1 MDFINWLL
9 KRGFELK
16 IIKKILVF
24 FIFTCVTGLIITSV
38 SAQEVSIPAWIKN
51 NAGWWADG
59 QIPDS
64 TFVDGIE
71 FLIEKEIIVIPD
83 MPKASS
89 EKVESIPA
97 WIKNNAGWWADGQ
110 IDDKTFVKGIE
121 YLVKVG
127 IIIIEQ
133 IDETEQ
139 VLFYS
144 IMEESGIKITYAEKM
159 KEYSGDEFVIIDYKL
174 ENNTG
179 DKIQFILTKLS
190 EHLLMTDE
198 EGQKYLL
205 IHGLLKNESDN
216 IITVSLHVSE
226 NKNGRQIIYIEYN
239 NDNEIFR
246 KLTEPKHF
254 WSDNGAIGITK
265 FKFLLKD
272 DLSETYEK
280 IGVHDA
286 KNKPLVIIPTFTASA
301 YSEPGFYTFYRGE
314 CDTELHGMLFRDSDC
329 LTVEI
334 LSKDNLQY
342 TSSSNA
348 VQILEL
354 LGYESITDMEL
365 HTNPSILNEYDKII
379 VLHNEYVSKIMFDA
393 ITSHNNVIF
402 LYPNALY
409 AEVQVDIIN
418 NTITLIRGHNY
429 PDLTISNG
437 FDWEND
443 NTHPFEYDTECKNW
457 EFYSTDGMPNGHML
471 NCFPENKIWQDQL
484 LLKTLKDL

>member
-1 MDFINWLL
+1 M
-9 KRGFELK
+9 
-16 IIKKILVF
+16 
-24 FIFTCVTGLIITSV
+24 GLMFTSV
-38 SAQEVSIPAWIKN
+38 SAQEVSIPAWVKN

-64 TFVDGIE
+64 TFINGIE

-127 IIIIEQ
+127 IIIIERM
-133 IDETEQ
+133 DETEQ

-144 IMEESGIKITYAEKM
+144 TIEENGIKITYTEKM
-159 KEYSGDEFVIIDYKL
+159 KELNGSEFVIIDYRL

-190 EHLLMTDE
+190 EYLVMTDE

-205 IHGLLKNESDN
+205 IHALLKNESGN

-254 WSDNGAIGITK
+254 WNDEGTIGITK

-272 DLSETYEK
+272 DLTETYEK
-280 IGVHDA
+280 IGVYDTT
-286 KNKPLVIIPTFTASA
+286 NKPLVIIPTFTASA

-314 CDTELHGMLFRDSDC
+314 CDTELHNTLFRDASC

-334 LSKDNLQY
+334 LSKDNLEY
-342 TSSSNA
+342 SSSNNA

-429 PDLTISNG
+429 PDLTIRNG

-443 NTHPFEYDTECKNW
+443 NTHPFEYDTECKNL
-457 EFYSTDGMPNGHML
+457 EFYSSDGMPNGYML
-471 NCFPENKIWQDQL
+471 NCFPESKIWQDQL

>member
-1 MDFINWLL
+1 M
-9 KRGFELK
+9 
-16 IIKKILVF
+16 KKTPVF
-24 FIFTCVTGLIITSV
+24 FVFTCVMGLMFTSV
-38 SAQEVSIPAWIKN
+38 SAQEVSIP
-51 NAGWWADG
+51 
-59 QIPDS
+59 
-64 TFVDGIE
+64 V
-71 FLIEKEIIVIPD
+71 
-83 MPKASS
+83 
-89 EKVESIPA
+89 

-121 YLVKVG
+121 YLVNVG
-127 IIIIEQ
+127 IIVINQIDDADQILHSVTEKSGVKTSYTEKIREVSGNQFIIIVNEIERQNGEKITLSITKSAEHVILVDEKTGERYLIIEGLVRNASN
-133 IDETEQ
+133 E
-139 VLFYS
+139 L
-144 IMEESGIKITYAEKM
+144 AKM
-159 KEYSGDEFVIIDYKL
+159 HLHVL
-174 ENNTG
+174 EN
-179 DKIQFILTKLS
+179 
-190 EHLLMTDE
+190 E
-198 EGQKYLL
+198 
-205 IHGLLKNESDN
+205 
-216 IITVSLHVSE
+216 
-226 NKNGRQIIYIEYN
+226 NGRQVIYIEIDD
-239 NDNEIFR
+239 DNIFR
-246 KLTEPKHF
+246 KLIEPKHLTMF
-254 WSDNGAIGITK
+254 DGIFEPSK
-265 FKFLLKD
+265 LKFLLKD
-272 DLSETYEK
+272 TLSEIYEK

-342 TSSSNA
+342 SSSSNA

-429 PDLTISNG
+429 PDLTIRNG
-437 FDWEND
+437 FDWENE

-457 EFYSTDGMPNGHML
+457 EFYSTDGMPNGYML
-471 NCFPENKIWQDQL
+471 NCFPENKIWHDQL
-484 LLKTLKDL
+484 LLQKLKDL

>member
-59 QIPDS
+59 QIPDA

-89 EKVESIPA
+89 EKTESIPI

-127 IIIIEQ
+127 IIIIER

-144 IMEESGIKITYAEKM
+144 TMEENGIKIVYTEKM
-159 KEYSGDEFVIIDYKL
+159 KEQNGNEFVIIDYKL
-174 ENNTG
+174 ENKTG
-179 DKIQFILTKLS
+179 DKIQFILTKSS
-190 EHLLMTDE
+190 EYLVMADE

-205 IHGLLKNESDN
+205 IHGLMKDESGN
-216 IITVSLHVSE
+216 IITVSLHVLE
-226 NKNGRQIIYIEYN
+226 NENDRQVIYIEYID
-239 NDNEIFR
+239 DNIFR
-246 KLTEPKHF
+246 KLIEPKHF
-254 WSDNGAIGITK
+254 WNDEGIMAITE

-272 DLSETYEK
+272 DLSEIYEK

-342 TSSSNA
+342 SSSSNA

-457 EFYSTDGMPNGHML
+457 EFYSTNGMPNGYML
-471 NCFPENKIWQDQL
+471 NCFPENKIWHDQL
-484 LLKTLKDL
+484 LLQKLKDL

>member
-1 MDFINWLL
+1 MDVINWVVNGDF
-9 KRGFELK
+9 KLK
-16 IIKKILVF
+16 IMKEILVF
-24 FIFTCVTGLIITSV
+24 FIFTCVMGLMFTSA

-51 NAGWWADG
+51 NAGWWAND

-97 WIKNNAGWWADGQ
+97 WIKNNAGWWANGQ

-121 YLVKVG
+121 HLVKVG
-127 IIIIEQ
+127 IIIIERM
-133 IDETEQ
+133 DETEQ

-144 IMEESGIKITYAEKM
+144 TMDENGIKITYAEKM
-159 KEYSGDEFVIIDYKL
+159 EEQNGSEFVIIDYEL
-174 ENNTG
+174 ENQTG
-179 DKIQFILTKLS
+179 DKIQFVLTKSS
-190 EHLLMTDE
+190 EYLVTIDE

-205 IHGLLKNESDN
+205 IHGLMKNESGN
-216 IITVSLHVSE
+216 IITVSLHVFE
-226 NKNGRQIIYIEYN
+226 NENSRQIIYIEYID
-239 NDNEIFR
+239 DNIFR

-254 WSDNGAIGITK
+254 WSDKGTVGITK

-272 DLSETYEK
+272 DLTETYEK
-280 IGVHDA
+280 IGVYDTT
-286 KNKPLVIIPTFTASA
+286 NKPLVIIPTFTASA

-314 CDTELHGMLFRDSDC
+314 CDTELHGMLFRDENC

-334 LSKDNLQY
+334 LSKDNLEY
-342 TSSSNA
+342 SSSNNA

-409 AEVQVDIIN
+409 AEVQVDMIN

-429 PDLTISNG
+429 PDLTIRNG

>member
-1 MDFINWLL
+1 M
-9 KRGFELK
+9 
-16 IIKKILVF
+16 
-24 FIFTCVTGLIITSV
+24 IITSV
-38 SAQEVSIPAWIKN
+38 SAQEV
-51 NAGWWADG
+51 
-59 QIPDS
+59 
-64 TFVDGIE
+64 
-71 FLIEKEIIVIPD
+71 
-83 MPKASS
+83 
-89 EKVESIPA
+89 SIPA

-226 NKNGRQIIYIEYN
+226 NKNGRQIIYIEHN

-265 FKFLLKD
+265 FKFLLKE
-272 DLSETYEK
+272 DLSERYEK
-280 IGVHDA
+280 WWT
-286 KNKPLVIIPTFTASA
+286 IPTLFT
-301 YSEPGFYTFYRGE
+301 EIDTLREKYTNE
-314 CDTELHGMLFRDSDC
+314 NDQ
-329 LTVEI
+329 
-334 LSKDNLQY
+334 KK
-342 TSSSNA
+342 
-348 VQILEL
+348 LEL
-354 LGYESITDMEL
+354 LDEFNNYAMSIQK
-365 HTNPSILNEYDKII
+365 KI
-379 VLHNEYVSKIMFDA
+379 
-393 ITSHNNVIF
+393 
-402 LYPNALY
+402 
-409 AEVQVDIIN
+409 
-418 NTITLIRGHNY
+418 
-429 PDLTISNG
+429 
-437 FDWEND
+437 
-443 NTHPFEYDTECKNW
+443 
-457 EFYSTDGMPNGHML
+457 
-471 NCFPENKIWQDQL
+471 
-484 LLKTLKDL
+484 